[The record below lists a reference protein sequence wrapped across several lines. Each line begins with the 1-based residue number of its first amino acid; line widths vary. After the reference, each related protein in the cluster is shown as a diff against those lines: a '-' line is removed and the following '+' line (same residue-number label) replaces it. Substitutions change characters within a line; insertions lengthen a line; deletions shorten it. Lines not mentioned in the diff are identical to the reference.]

1 MAECASAFHVPE
13 ASLRAQIGAVLGA
26 WGFGPDAVAAGTDG
40 LAYADLRGIHS
51 HGIAM
56 LPIYERWRSEGRFVA
71 GASPSVVQENAVSAL
86 IDGGSGLGFLPATVA
101 MRLAIAKAMTAGV
114 SAVSVRRSNHFGAAG
129 HYAVMAAQDGLI
141 GLALSNTVAPAI
153 VPTGGREA
161 RFGTNPIAFAA
172 PAARSEPFVL
182 DMATSTVAL
191 GKLMMAAYRDETI
204 PLGWALDATGRPTT
218 DATAGYASRLA
229 TPLGALPELSSHK
242 GSGLAAMV
250 EILSAVVSGATPA
263 MDTTPGQPGDVGHF
277 FLALDPAI
285 FRCRD
290 EYGAALDRLMEKVRA
305 TEPAEPGLPVQV
317 AGDPEREA
325 LRHSRTGGICLPA
338 ALIRELE
345 PLVARAGCEWHLPD
359 HSGDPRHQGIS

>member
-1 MAECASAFHVPE
+1 M
-13 ASLRAQIGAVLGA
+13 LGA
-26 WGFGPDAVAAGTDG
+26 WGFGSGCGCGTDG

-71 GASPSVVQENAVSAL
+71 GATPSVVKENAVSAL
-86 IDGGSGLGFLPATVA
+86 IDGLRSGLPA
-101 MRLAIAKAMTAGV
+101 GY
-114 SAVSVRRSNHFGAAG
+114 RRHAAG
-129 HYAVMAAQDGLI
+129 HRQGHDRGRLRRLGQALQPFRRRRPLCRDGRAGRSDRPGPLQYRR
-141 GLALSNTVAPAI
+141 ARHRSDRR
-153 VPTGGREA
+153 REA

-229 TPLGALPELSSHK
+229 TARALPELSSHK

-285 FRCRD
+285 FRCRTNT
-290 EYGAALDRLMEKVRA
+290 APRW
-305 TEPAEPGLPVQV
+305 
-317 AGDPEREA
+317 
-325 LRHSRTGGICLPA
+325 TG
-338 ALIRELE
+338 
-345 PLVARAGCEWHLPD
+345 
-359 HSGDPRHQGIS
+359 